1 MCAGSGLNST
11 AGFSCLSNRATML
24 NEVPIKASGAIFVAP
39 ASVSLIPPI
48 QHVDRGAK
56 NKSCTSAVRRFHTKA
71 C

>member
-24 NEVPIKASGAIFVAP
+24 NEVPIQTGRTIVVVP

-48 QHVDRGAK
+48 QYVDRGAK